1 MKKNTFSSRLKNL
14 FDQKQLSLVEVAQA
28 INISAPSVHRWT
40 RGGEIE
46 YENLR
51 ALANYLE
58 VNWIWLRYGD
68 EAIEG
73 LKDSINN
80 GKSVAEERREYLSK
94 IVESEARMNL
104 AQDMARIATW
114 EWNVLTNE
122 LRGSPNSELIF
133 GLSIEKI
140 RLSLL
145 PFEALS
151 LDALIEKFSDSEL
164 VLEWDF
170 NLPQPDSED
179 DRWFATRGKLLY
191 DAQHRPIKIIGASI
205 DITLR
210 KHMQRAME
218 KSEYIMR
225 KVMETIPVGL
235 WIADQN
241 GKIAMANP
249 EAERIWGGAKF
260 VGLEHYGDYKGWWEG
275 TGKEIGNEGW
285 TLARA
290 IKYGEVSRGETVNIE
305 AFDGEQRTIIM
316 SAIPLFDHENSIIG
330 AIEVNQDITTL
341 KQTEALLRVKEKKW
355 NFIFEQSLIGIAY
368 CKTSDGPLLGNAKFA
383 ELAKIS
389 IDELSNVKFENLLEE
404 NLSKEF
410 QTRIS
415 NVQVGEEA
423 RFAIRGSLKRKTGT
437 SVDVQLFVIYNLIAN
452 SVFKLLVFAFESNPK
467 N

>member
-1 MKKNTFSSRLKNL
+1 MTKTTFPIRLKSL
-14 FDQKQLSLVEVAQA
+14 LAQKHLTMAEVAQA

-51 ALANYLE
+51 ALANFLE

-68 EAIEG
+68 EAIDG
-73 LKDSINN
+73 LNDSINN
-80 GKSVAEERREYLSK
+80 SESVAEERRDYLSK

-114 EWNVLTNE
+114 EWNVLINV
-122 LRGSPNSELIF
+122 LKGSPNSEMIF
-133 GLSIEKI
+133 GLPIEKI
-140 RLSLL
+140 RSCLL

-151 LDALIEKFSDSEL
+151 LDALIEKFSESEL
-164 VLEWDF
+164 VQEWDF
-170 NLPQPDSED
+170 NLPQPDGEE

-191 DAQHRPIKIIGASI
+191 DAQHRPIKIIGVSI
-205 DITLR
+205 DITQR

-241 GKIAMANP
+241 GKITLANP

-260 VGLEHYGDYKGWWEG
+260 VGLERYGDYKGWWEG

-330 AIEVNQDITTL
+330 AIEVNQDITAL

-355 NFIFEQSLIGIAY
+355 NFILEQSLIGIAY

-389 IDELSNVKFENLLEE
+389 IDELADMKFENLLEE

-410 QTRIS
+410 LTRVS
-415 NVQVGEEA
+415 NVEIGEEV
-423 RFAIRGSLKRKTGT
+423 RFALRGGFKRKAGAI
-437 SVDVQLFVIYNLIAN
+437 VDAQLFVIYNLIAN

-467 N
+467 H

>member
-14 FDQKQLSLVEVAQA
+14 LDQKQLSLVEVAQA

-73 LKDSINN
+73 LKDSISNCE
-80 GKSVAEERREYLSK
+80 SVAEERRDYLSK

-104 AQDMARIATW
+104 AQDMAHIATW
-114 EWNVLTNE
+114 EWNVLINE
-122 LRGSPNSELIF
+122 LIGSHNSELIF
-133 GLSIEKI
+133 GLPIEKI
-140 RLSLL
+140 RSSLL

-151 LDALIEKFSDSEL
+151 LNALIEKFSESEL
-164 VLEWDF
+164 VQEWDF
-170 NLPQPDSED
+170 NLPQPDGEE

-191 DAQHRPIKIIGASI
+191 DAQHRPIKIIGVSI
-205 DITLR
+205 DITQR
-210 KHMQRAME
+210 KLMRMALE

-225 KVMETIPVGL
+225 KVIETIPVGL

-241 GKIAMANP
+241 GKIVIANP

-260 VGLEHYGDYKGWWEG
+260 VGLELYGDYKGWWKD

-290 IKYGEVSRGETVNIE
+290 IKYGEVSHGEIVNIE

-316 SAIPLFDHENSIIG
+316 SAIPLLDHDNSIIG

-341 KQTEALLRVKEKKW
+341 KQAEELLRVKEKKW

-368 CKTSDGPLLGNAKFA
+368 CKTSEGPLLGNAKFA

-389 IDELSNVKFENLLEE
+389 IDELSNVKFENLLDE

-410 QTRIS
+410 QMRIS

-423 RFAIRGSLKRKTGT
+423 RFAIRGGLKCKTGD
-437 SVDVQLFVIYNLIAN
+437 SVDVQFFVIYSLIDT
-452 SVFKLLVFAFESNPK
+452 SVCKLLVFAIESNPK
-467 N
+467 H

>member
-1 MKKNTFSSRLKNL
+1 MTKITFPIRLKTL
-14 FDQKQLSLVEVAQA
+14 LAQKHLTMTEVAQA

-40 RGGEIE
+40 RGGEID

-51 ALANYLE
+51 ALANFLE

-73 LKDSINN
+73 LKESINN
-80 GKSVAEERREYLSK
+80 SESVAEERRDYLSK

-122 LRGSPNSELIF
+122 LKGSPNSELIF
-133 GLSIEKI
+133 GLPIEKI
-140 RLSLL
+140 RSSLL

-151 LDALIEKFSDSEL
+151 LSALIEKFSESEL
-164 VLEWDF
+164 VQEWDI
-170 NLPQPDSED
+170 NLPQPVGEE

-191 DAQHRPIKIIGASI
+191 DAQHRPIKIIGVSI

-210 KHMQRAME
+210 KHMQRTME
-218 KSEYIMR
+218 KSEYITR
-225 KVMETIPVGL
+225 KVIETIPVGL

-260 VGLEHYGDYKGWWEG
+260 VDLEHYGDYKGWWED

-368 CKTSDGPLLGNAKFA
+368 CKTSDGPLLVNAKFA

-389 IDELSNVKFENLLEE
+389 FDELSNVKFENLLEA

-410 QTRIS
+410 QIRIS

-423 RFAIRGSLKRKTGT
+423 RFALRGGLKRKTGA
-437 SVDVQLFVIYNLIAN
+437 SVDVQFLVIYNRIAN
-452 SVFKLLVFAFESNPK
+452 SVFKLLVFVIESNPK
-467 N
+467 H